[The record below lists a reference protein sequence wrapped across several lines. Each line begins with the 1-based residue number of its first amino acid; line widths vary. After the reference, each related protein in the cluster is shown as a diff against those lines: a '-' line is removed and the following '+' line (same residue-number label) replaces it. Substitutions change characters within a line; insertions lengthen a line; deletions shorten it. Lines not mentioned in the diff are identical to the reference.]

1 MTEQLPIDDAD
12 IQSIDRIIHEPSR
25 LVIMA
30 QLYVIQSADFLFL
43 QNQTGMTPGNLS
55 SHLSKLEDA
64 GYVEVTKEF
73 IDRKPHTAL
82 ALTKSGRAA
91 FKAYREKMR
100 QVFNDLPKEKTF
112 FQKNKTEKINDK
124 HSSHKIKGVIN
135 HERNY

>member
-12 IQSIDRIIHEPSR
+12 IQGIDRIIHEPSR

-55 SHLSKLEDA
+55 SHLSKLEEA

-82 ALTKSGRAA
+82 ALTKRGRDA
-91 FKAYREKMR
+91 FRTYRKKMR
-100 QVFNDLPKEKTF
+100 QVFNDLPEEKTF
-112 FQKNKTEKINDK
+112 FQKNK
-124 HSSHKIKGVIN
+124 KGEN
-135 HERNY
+135 K